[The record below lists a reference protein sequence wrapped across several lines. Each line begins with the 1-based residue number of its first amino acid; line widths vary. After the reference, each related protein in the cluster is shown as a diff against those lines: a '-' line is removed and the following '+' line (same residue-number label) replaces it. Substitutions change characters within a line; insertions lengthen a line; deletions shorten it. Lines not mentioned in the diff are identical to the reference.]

1 MLHDNTGGQAGRG
14 SGRGSKRGRK
24 VRGQAGGG
32 VSAAPREF
40 HNIPEHSST
49 LQNTPAQQQ
58 QQQLPLAISAH
69 TSDNNSAPEHTTPNW
84 SRTYN
89 PKLVQKIH
97 NHPTSNIL

>member
-1 MLHDNTGGQAGRG
+1 MLHDNTERQAGRG
-14 SGRGSKRGRK
+14 SGRGSDRCRK

-32 VSAAPREF
+32 VGGRVSAAPREF

-69 TSDNNSAPEHTTPNW
+69 TSDNNSGPEHTIKSAPEHTY
-84 SRTYN
+84 SSY
-89 PKLVQKIH
+89 
-97 NHPTSNIL
+97 